1 MMEENNNEQQP
12 TGKISDKLVA
22 LRMEWTSEIEA
33 LNEELRTL
41 PKLNDLLNTIYIKRQ
56 KAVDLY
62 YGMMSVMQK
71 QNREYRL
78 QYADLYNKLKT
89 GQQNGL
95 RYTNDSAISVQIDA
109 QLIAKKEIIDE
120 LKTFTDFMWETIKS
134 IDNLIYGV
142 NTKVKIYEMM
152 HGVKF

>member
-1 MMEENNNEQQP
+1 MEENNNEQQP

-71 QNREYRL
+71 
-78 QYADLYNKLKT
+78 
-89 GQQNGL
+89 
-95 RYTNDSAISVQIDA
+95 
-109 QLIAKKEIIDE
+109 
-120 LKTFTDFMWETIKS
+120 
-134 IDNLIYGV
+134 
-142 NTKVKIYEMM
+142 
-152 HGVKF
+152 